1 MGACRQVDTIRI
13 SSPCSNLFRPNSERP
28 TMPEKAKRLAPKGET
43 LRELFLKSGN
53 LCAFPGCGQLMMD
66 AEGTFIG
73 QVCHIEAAEE
83 DGERFNSTMT
93 NEDRRAASN
102 LMLMCYPHHQKTND
116 VTAYPVERLKQMKDD
131 HERRFSRPDRAI
143 LETLTD
149 WTELDAPTEVRNLK
163 RLDEVLGW
171 NNGATELQEAAEELN
186 AYVARLKNVPI
197 ELRRFLGAVMK
208 RAAKMDSSRAVQTG
222 MAGTLIL
229 ISDLKGAFN
238 LGERAIAERANQLDA
253 YGLGDIDQIDT
264 DMGPK
269 PAVRIL
275 DLKSGWPLWRDI
287 ITFCEDANEP
297 LEAFTDDLDFARL
310 DG

>member
-1 MGACRQVDTIRI
+1 M
-13 SSPCSNLFRPNSERP
+13 
-28 TMPEKAKRLAPKGET
+28 MPEKAKRLAPKRDT

-102 LMLMCYPHHQKTND
+102 LMLMCYQHHQKTND
-116 VTAYPVERLKQMKDD
+116 VKAYPVEKLKQMKDD

-149 WTELDAPTEVRNLK
+149 WTELDAPTEARNLM
-163 RLDEVLGW
+163 RLDKVLGW
-171 NNGATELQEAAEELN
+171 NSDATELKEAAEELN
-186 AYVARLKNVPI
+186 VYVAHLRSVPI
-197 ELRRFLGAVMK
+197 ELRKFVGAVMK
-208 RAAKMDSSRAVQTG
+208 RAVKMEHSRVVKTG

-269 PAVRIL
+269 PAVRIR

-287 ITFCEDANEP
+287 VTFCEQAEEP
-297 LEAFTDDLDFARL
+297 LEAFTEDLDFARL
-310 DG
+310 DD

>member
-1 MGACRQVDTIRI
+1 M
-13 SSPCSNLFRPNSERP
+13 
-28 TMPEKAKRLAPKGET
+28 MPEKAKRLAPKGDT

-73 QVCHIEAAEE
+73 QVCHIEAVEE

-102 LMLMCYPHHQKTND
+102 LMLMCYQHHQKTND
-116 VTAYPVERLKQMKDD
+116 AKAYPVEKLKQMKDD

-149 WTELDAPTEVRNLK
+149 WTELDAPTEARNLM
-163 RLDEVLGW
+163 RLDKVLGW
-171 NNGATELQEAAEELN
+171 NSDATELKEAAEELN
-186 AYVARLKNVPI
+186 VYVAQLRSVPI
-197 ELRRFLGAVMK
+197 ELRKFVGAVMK
-208 RAAKMDSSRAVQTG
+208 RAVKMEHSRVVKTG

-238 LGERAIAERANQLDA
+238 LEERAIAERANQLDA

-269 PAVRIL
+269 PAVRIR

-287 ITFCEDANEP
+287 VTFCEQAEEP
-297 LEAFTDDLDFARL
+297 LEAFTEDLDFARL
-310 DG
+310 DD